1 MGTPK
6 NLVTIQYLKDGME
19 LYLSGF
25 NAKTADNQTK
35 AVWFSLADLKEYIAY
50 VESEAK
56 AKNIA
61 VSGIRFHLIAENSA
75 PEAINLALCPT
86 YESADSKGA
95 TKQVS
100 FDPSQSETGKP
111 ADLSSLMENSAKAS
125 TISCVMNNAT
135 RCPQFC

>member
-19 LYLSGF
+19 HYQSGF
-25 NAKTADNQTK
+25 NTKTADNQTK

-61 VSGIRFHLIAENSA
+61 VSGIRFHLIAENGS

-95 TKQVS
+95 TQQVS

-111 ADLSSLMENSAKAS
+111 ADLNGLITKAEKGS
-125 TISCVMNNAT
+125 TISSIMNNGV
-135 RCPQFC
+135 RCPTEC